1 MIRGGEA
8 TIYRSDTEKVT
19 QIVNRSAVSL
29 TILKTDRKD
38 PANPL
43 EGAQFTLTKDGAD
56 LGTYSTDSG
65 GTVTLPMML
74 TTGTYILTETVPP
87 AGYRGLTEPIRLKV
101 EAGTITDVTP
111 GASGTSFWKLTGS
124 GGAYTL
130 TVTNAID
137 YELPSVGGPGIYLS
151 MLLGTAAMCAAGL
164 FFATQIAGNG
174 AGRGKGRYKPKRLQS
189 NDFWK

>member
-1 MIRGGEA
+1 M
-8 TIYRSDTEKVT
+8 
-19 QIVNRSAVSL
+19 
-29 TILKTDRKD
+29 
-38 PANPL
+38 NPL
-43 EGAQFTLTKDGAD
+43 EGAEFTLTRDGVN
-56 LGTYSTDSG
+56 LGTYSTAPG
-65 GTVTLPMML
+65 GTVTLPML

-130 TVTNAID
+130 TATNAID
-137 YELPSVGGPGIYLS
+137 YELPAVGGAGIYLS
-151 MLLGTAAMCAAGL
+151 MLLGMGAMCAAGL

-174 AGRGKGRYKPKRLQS
+174 AGRGKGRY
-189 NDFWK
+189 

>member
-1 MIRGGEA
+1 M
-8 TIYRSDTEKVT
+8 
-19 QIVNRSAVSL
+19 
-29 TILKTDRKD
+29 
-38 PANPL
+38 NPL
-43 EGAQFTLTKDGAD
+43 EGAEFTLTRDGVN
-56 LGTYSTDSG
+56 LGTYSTAPG
-65 GTVTLPMML
+65 GTVTLPML

-101 EAGTITDVTP
+101 EAGTITDVAP

-130 TVTNAID
+130 TVANAID

-164 FFATQIAGNG
+164 FFAAQIAGNG

-189 NDFWK
+189 NDLRR

>member
-1 MIRGGEA
+1 MR
-8 TIYRSDTEKVT
+8 
-19 QIVNRSAVSL
+19 L

-56 LGTYSTDSG
+56 LGTYSTNSG
-65 GTVTLPMML
+65 GTVTLPML
-74 TTGTYILTETVPP
+74 TTGTYILTETIPP
-87 AGYRGLTEPIRLKV
+87 AGYRGLTEPIRLRV

-111 GASGTSFWKLTGS
+111 DASGTSFWKLTGS

-151 MLLGTAAMCAAGL
+151 MLLGTAAMCAAAKDGIDQSVCNQTIL
-164 FFATQIAGNG
+164 ENTIEIE
-174 AGRGKGRYKPKRLQS
+174 KGS
-189 NDFWK
+189 NL